1 MGGGADG
8 RMPLSHR
15 ACPKGGAEGEAKQRL
30 RLGHSNVGRWTIG
43 RFEGAGATWRER
55 AGSLGSPRKKTT
67 NRCCGAM
74 SASGR
79 RRRGA
84 LDSGFTMDETV
95 AEYIRRTV
103 LKIPRH
109 EIMEMLTMW
118 DFLSKTQLQ
127 TINVHQIKERIS
139 QEVVQLCEENSASIK
154 QAAILDMIYNHAY
167 RNKKIWTVYQMTK
180 AAEEEEGSDAFNL
193 ADFKYKFKRSLRSAL
208 KNVTINFRDYE
219 DNAIWIRI
227 AWGTQYT
234 KPNQYKATY
243 VVYHSQTPYV
253 FISSL
258 RIRIPLL
265 CQALV
270 HASNYH
276 DIHEMELRSRCLDS
290 LKDIVFKR
298 YSQTFQTY
306 HPRPLQERNVAPEKV
321 DPRIIQ
327 ENKREKERI
336 QSVNQEVFG
345 EGLQPKI
352 EFAQY
357 KLETMFKGEPEM
369 DILTEK
375 EPFRCVVKFSS
386 PHLLEALK
394 SLAPAGMAD
403 APLSPLLTCIPQ
415 KARNYFKIKERKGIL
430 SASCVGT

>member
-1 MGGGADG
+1 
-8 RMPLSHR
+8 
-15 ACPKGGAEGEAKQRL
+15 
-30 RLGHSNVGRWTIG
+30 
-43 RFEGAGATWRER
+43 
-55 AGSLGSPRKKTT
+55 
-67 NRCCGAM
+67 
-74 SASGR
+74 
-79 RRRGA
+79 
-84 LDSGFTMDETV
+84 MDETV

-103 LKIPRH
+103 LKIPRCQ
-109 EIMEMLTMW
+109 IMEMLTMW
-118 DFLSKTQLQ
+118 EFLSKTQLQ
-127 TINVHQIKERIS
+127 TINVHQLKERIS
-139 QEVVQLCEENSASIK
+139 QAVVELCEVITSIVNDQIVSNSHNFVFTISGIFSC
-154 QAAILDMIYNHAY
+154 I
-167 RNKKIWTVYQMTK
+167 TG
-180 AAEEEEGSDAFNL
+180 EETDSFNL

-208 KNVTINFRDYE
+208 KNVTINFREYE

-258 RIRIPLL
+258 RSSIPLL

-276 DIHEMELRSRCLDS
+276 DIHEMELRSRCIDS

-336 QSVNQEVFG
+336 QSVNQEIFG

-430 SASCVGT
+430 SASCLGP

>member
-1 MGGGADG
+1 
-8 RMPLSHR
+8 
-15 ACPKGGAEGEAKQRL
+15 
-30 RLGHSNVGRWTIG
+30 
-43 RFEGAGATWRER
+43 
-55 AGSLGSPRKKTT
+55 
-67 NRCCGAM
+67 M

-103 LKIPRH
+103 LKIPGH
-109 EIMEMLTMW
+109 QIMEMLTMW
-118 DFLSKTQLQ
+118 EFLSKTQLE
-127 TINVHQIKERIS
+127 TINVHQLKERIS
-139 QEVVQLCEENSASIK
+139 QEVVELCEENSASIK
-154 QAAILDMIYNHAY
+154 QAAILDMIYNYTY
-167 RNKKIWTVYQMTK
+167 RNKKVWTVYQMTK
-180 AAEEEEGSDAFNL
+180 AAGEETDSFNL

-208 KNVTINFRDYE
+208 KNVTINFREYE

-253 FISSL
+253 FISNL
-258 RIRIPLL
+258 RSNIPLL

-276 DIHEMELRSRCLDS
+276 DIHEMELRSRCIDS

-430 SASCVGT
+430 SASCLGP

>member
-1 MGGGADG
+1 MA
-8 RMPLSHR
+8 
-15 ACPKGGAEGEAKQRL
+15 
-30 RLGHSNVGRWTIG
+30 
-43 RFEGAGATWRER
+43 
-55 AGSLGSPRKKTT
+55 
-67 NRCCGAM
+67 
-74 SASGR
+74 ASGR
-79 RRRGA
+79 SRRGA
-84 LDSGFTMDETV
+84 LNSGVAMDETV

-103 LKIPRH
+103 LRIPRH
-109 EIMEMLTMW
+109 EIMETLTKW
-118 DFLSKTQLQ
+118 DFLSKAQLQ
-127 TINVHQIKERIS
+127 TINMHQIKEGIS
-139 QEVVQLCEENSASIK
+139 QEVVKLCEENSVSIK
-154 QAAILDMIYNHAY
+154 EAAILDMIYNHIY
-167 RNKKIWTVYQMTK
+167 QNKRIWTVYQMTK
-180 AAEEEEGSDAFNL
+180 VAGEETDSFNL

-208 KNVTINFRDYE
+208 KNVTINFREYE

-227 AWGTQYT
+227 AWGAQYS
-234 KPNQYKATY
+234 KPNQYKTTY

-253 FISSL
+253 FISVSSL
-258 RIRIPLL
+258 RSNIPLL
-265 CQALV
+265 CQAMV
-270 HASNYH
+270 HASSYH
-276 DIHEMELRSRCLDS
+276 DIREMELRSRCLDS

-336 QSVNQEVFG
+336 QRVNQEVFG
-345 EGLQPKI
+345 DGHQPKL

-369 DILTEK
+369 DILAKK

-415 KARNYFKIKERKGIL
+415 KARNYFKIKERKGLL
-430 SASCVGT
+430 SASCLGP